1 MKLKNSS
8 ASFCIVCAHQNVYYA
23 TINSNDDIILG
34 EMKVLGQPN
43 QTNAVIVEVDGQLN
57 VITYIVDSNYSVNVY
72 SDASPATYSLPS
84 NIICASEPIL
94 HPIPAHE
101 AFIVHCTSSSIL
113 YIVQIPIDSDQRALS
128 IQADGYPHVNNM
140 YIVIVNGNKAT
151 THTIDDLD
159 KAGRPII
166 FQTDIEII
174 RFLNDY
180 NMQVLTKNE
189 HIVVNLKNTSLKPRY
204 MEGRPTLYQWVDESN
219 DYIYVTESNGVYTIR
234 VVNDSSTKAMY
245 GRGGIAEQPQS
256 LLYIRSSKSNDD
268 GGPNLPNTPW
278 YKEKVAKILY
288 GIVTVIVVL
297 AIFSIILVPLLWRR
311 WRKHS
316 CLRRIASYGRV
327 HYQATDTGG
336 VITLDR
342 VHIVTTLPFARND
355 PTVEEEATD
364 IPPTLPST
372 DPPHL
377 PTDPPHPSTD
387 PPHPSTDPP
396 HSSTTSPPPSTDPPH
411 SSTDP
416 PPPSTHPTT
425 DNDMS
430 PSTPSTANAS
440 PQPPPTAKPSD
451 LILPPDNQM
460 NVTVI
465 DSDPS
470 KHQDPSRTTKN
481 ITYDPSTTT
490 HEESVESDDDNDKTP
505 LLSTEPYSINVES
518 IYKSSQQATGYVPTV
533 VNGSSVSSEDV
544 GKFNKNVSHTPD
556 SSALSSN
563 FMEAIESS
571 N

>member
-1 MKLKNSS
+1 MIPLDPLCIPRQLLKLKNSS
-8 ASFCIVCAHQNVYYA
+8 ASFCIVCAHQNVHYA
-23 TINSNDDIILG
+23 TINSNNDIILG

-72 SDASPATYSLPS
+72 SDASPATYSLPL

-113 YIVQIPIDSDQRALS
+113 YIVQIPIDSNQRALS

-140 YIVIVNGNKAT
+140 YIVIVNGNKST

-166 FQTDIEII
+166 FQTKIKII
-174 RFLNDY
+174 IFLNDY
-180 NMQVLTKNE
+180 NMQVLTKDE

-219 DYIYVTESNGVYTIR
+219 DYIYVTESNDVYTIS

-245 GRGGIAEQPQS
+245 RRGDIAEQPQS
-256 LLYIRSSKSNDD
+256 LLYIRSSKSIVDN
-268 GGPNLPNTPW
+268 PNFSNTPW

-316 CLRRIASYGRV
+316 CLRRIA
-327 HYQATDTGG
+327 
-336 VITLDR
+336 
-342 VHIVTTLPFARND
+342 RND

-377 PTDPPHPSTD
+377 PTDPPHPST
-387 PPHPSTDPP
+387 
-396 HSSTTSPPPSTDPPH
+396 TS
-411 SSTDP
+411 

-465 DSDPS
+465 DPS

-481 ITYDPSTTT
+481 ITYDPSSTTQD
-490 HEESVESDDDNDKTP
+490 ESVESDNDDNDKTP
-505 LLSTEPYSINVES
+505 LLSEPYSINIFPS
-518 IYKSSQQATGYVPTV
+518 PQQATTDHVPTV